1 MRSDLIKKMEEDILF
16 AVIRGD
22 DLEDGYNKSIAILK
36 GGINILEITFTTPDA
51 DLLIS
56 KLINQFKDHKDILIG
71 AGTILDETSARIAI
85 LRGAQFIVAPS
96 FNLKVAEICNLYS
109 IPYIPG
115 AMTIENIEEALKA
128 GCEIVKVFPASS
140 LGPSFIKAIHGP
152 IPQVKIMVTGGINL
166 KNANDYIK
174 AGACLVG
181 TGSDLTKGSPE
192 DMTKKAKEYINL
204 LK

>member
-56 KLINQFKDHKDILIG
+56 KLINQFKDDKDILIG

>member
-166 KNANDYIK
+166 KNVNDYIK

>member
-1 MRSDLIKKMEEDILF
+1 MRSDLIKKMEENILF

-56 KLINQFKDHKDILIG
+56 KLINQFKDDKDILIG

-96 FNLKVAEICNLYS
+96 FNLKVAYNSS
-109 IPYIPG
+109 IF
-115 AMTIENIEEALKA
+115 L
-128 GCEIVKVFPASS
+128 SS
-140 LGPSFIKAIHGP
+140 LVLLNTYAIYVEVSSLTIK
-152 IPQVKIMVTGGINL
+152 
-166 KNANDYIK
+166 D
-174 AGACLVG
+174 
-181 TGSDLTKGSPE
+181 
-192 DMTKKAKEYINL
+192 
-204 LK
+204 

>member
-1 MRSDLIKKMEEDILF
+1 MRSDLIKKMEENILF

-56 KLINQFKDHKDILIG
+56 KLINQFKDDKDILIG

-140 LGPSFIKAIHGP
+140 LGPSFIKSIHGP

-166 KNANDYIK
+166 KNVNDYIK